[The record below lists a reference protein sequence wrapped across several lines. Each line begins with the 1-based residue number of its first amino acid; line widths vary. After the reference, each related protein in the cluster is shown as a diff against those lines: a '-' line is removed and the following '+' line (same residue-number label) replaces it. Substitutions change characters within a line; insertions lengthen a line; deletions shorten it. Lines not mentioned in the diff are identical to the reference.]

1 MRSQYR
7 KGGYS
12 LKNEAVLRLFS
23 KYSDDLYRFALSY
36 TGSKCEAEDIVQDV
50 FVKLIA
56 KPFIINKEKEKSYLL
71 KMTANACKDY
81 FRSSRYKS
89 QVDIDDF
96 SEVLRSSDE
105 NSKEDDQLIK
115 TLDKMETI
123 YRMPIYLHYY
133 EGYSY
138 KEISKILKI
147 SGSAVAMRI
156 SRGKEVL
163 KNLLEE

>member
-1 MRSQYR
+1 M
-7 KGGYS
+7 
-12 LKNEAVLRLFS
+12 KNEAVLRLFS

-56 KPFIINKEKEKSYLL
+56 KPFIINREKEKSYLL
-71 KMTANACKDY
+71 RMTANACKDY

-96 SEVLRSSDE
+96 SEVLHSS
-105 NSKEDDQLIK
+105 SEDDHLIK
-115 TLDKMETI
+115 TLDQMETI

-163 KNLLEE
+163 KSLLEE